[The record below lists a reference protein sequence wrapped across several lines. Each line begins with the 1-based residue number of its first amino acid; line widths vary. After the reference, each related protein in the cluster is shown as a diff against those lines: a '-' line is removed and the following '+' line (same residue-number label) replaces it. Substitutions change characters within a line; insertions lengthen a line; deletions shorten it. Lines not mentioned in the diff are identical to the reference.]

1 MMSQTRERFRE
12 HLSQSF
18 FRCALGAGV
27 SNAHVEPN
35 IICHLLH
42 ALLGE
47 GEVRAER
54 GIQDVHLVVDHG
66 LAHLAPAR
74 GGGDHVEEHLYHHG
88 TGGSGGAAQ
97 PRGGGGGRG
106 GRGGACGQHS
116 PARLLAE
123 QRLVGRHVLH
133 ATRPAPPPETQ
144 ARAGSSSSSSSG
156 GSGSS
161 SGGSG
166 SGEEQ
171 TRVEA
176 QAEAEGEAQ
185 ARGRV
190 RARGGHE
197 AVSE

>member
-66 LAHLAPAR
+66 LAHLAAAR

-97 PRGGGGGRG
+97 PRGGRRRGGGG
-106 GRGGACGQHS
+106 GGALGQHS

-133 ATRPAPPPETQ
+133 ATRPARPPETQ
-144 ARAGSSSSSSSG
+144 TRAGSGS

-161 SGGSG
+161 SSGG

-176 QAEAEGEAQ
+176 QAEAEGEEEGEAQ